1 LIIGLTGQT
10 GAGKS
15 TVCAFLKEKAIAVI
29 DCDKVS
35 REVTEKGSALLKKL
49 ADAFGADVLFKDGSL
64 NRKCLAE
71 KAFSSKEKTRLLNS
85 ITHPEILKAIKEKI
99 NELDAQ
105 NILLDAPTLF
115 ESGADKLCDKIIA
128 VVADENLRKSR
139 ITARDNLTEKQVS
152 LRLSAQKDDKFYI
165 EKADAVIINNGGTS
179 ELKNNTEKALQKIG
193 VI

>member
-1 LIIGLTGQT
+1 MIIGLTGQT